1 MRYHL
6 LDPCWRVTQSVRESV
21 VFGQPLHFQYCQHCC
36 QDYCQD
42 CCQDCFQDCCQ
53 DWLSRL
59 VVNVACQDWLS
70 RLLSRLV
77 SSVAHLECQF
87 LIFNL
92 VDVVE
97 RIILEEL

>member
-1 MRYHL
+1 MKIR
-6 LDPCWRVTQSVRESV
+6 
-21 VFGQPLHFQYCQHCC
+21 
-36 QDYCQD
+36 CQD
-42 CCQDCFQDCCQ
+42 CLSKLVFKIGFQDCFQDCCQ

-70 RLLSRLV
+70 RLFSRLV

-92 VDVVE
+92 VDAVE